1 MATEFHNLQE
11 LRQSPSLA
19 TKVFIQ
25 RDYSEGTVC
34 RFQIKFPSELG
45 SRIERT
51 LFEDTVKTLNTYYAE
66 AEKVGGQSYMEGCLA
81 CATAYFI
88 FLCMETRYEKL
99 PLCLWLLS
107 PLPHLTTQLPCSGF
121 YSPPLP
127 WIPLRTRLPCSTQL
141 TPTSVST
148 SGFSATHPSFSGSA
162 LHISKCNNKYFGS
175 FIPVSSSE
183 SALVFPCVAPLNS
196 TIWPRDEPSRLHYSS
211 PKYCWSRRPI

>member
-51 LFEDTVKTLNTYYAE
+51 LFEDTVKTLNSYYAE

-99 PLCLWLLS
+99 PLCLWLLF
-107 PLPHLTTQLPCSGF
+107 HI
-121 YSPPLP
+121 SPPNYLA
-127 WIPLRTRLPCSTQL
+127 LDFTHHRCL
-141 TPTSVST
+141 
-148 SGFSATHPSFSGSA
+148 GFPSE
-162 LHISKCNNKYFGS
+162 
-175 FIPVSSSE
+175 PVYPVLLS
-183 SALVFPCVAPLNS
+183 
-196 TIWPRDEPSRLHYSS
+196 
-211 PKYCWSRRPI
+211 